1 MFLLI
6 AGKKGQE
13 VSPTVESRGP
23 DLAVPIGTCPVA
35 ASVPTSLND
44 SNMSL
49 ALSEDSPV
57 ASGRLAVGVEVVL
70 AVVIPPYIAPALPP
84 VPRIPSMQALFWTPG
99 PVGGG
104 IPTHSLA

>member
-13 VSPTVESRGP
+13 VSPTVESRG
-23 DLAVPIGTCPVA
+23 PVA

-49 ALSEDSPV
+49 ALSEDSSV

-84 VPRIPSMQALFWTPG
+84 VPRIPSMQALFGTPG
-99 PVGGG
+99 PVGVGWCVFPRLFCIVLG
-104 IPTHSLA
+104 F